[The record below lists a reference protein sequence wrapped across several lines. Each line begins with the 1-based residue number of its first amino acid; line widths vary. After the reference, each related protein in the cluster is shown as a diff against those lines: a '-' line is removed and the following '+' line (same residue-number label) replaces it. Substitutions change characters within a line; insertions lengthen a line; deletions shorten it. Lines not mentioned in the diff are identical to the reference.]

1 MKFDVVVNPVGAS
14 GRTLK
19 KFQKLLPI
27 MQQSGNEIEVHYS
40 TKEFGIGDICHK
52 LTCNLKEDEII
63 NLIVVGGDGTLNVAL
78 NGMEHLSNVH
88 LGYIPAGSGNDL
100 AKGIGLNTDL
110 AVLTKDIMEGQVK
123 RTMDVGKVYMEGIS
137 DTLVPSKDLGRYDE
151 NGRCYRRFHD
161 STGFGFD
168 AAICQAAD
176 ASKYKQV
183 LNKLHLGKLIYLLCA
198 IKLIFTTNR
207 LDLKVI
213 SDGVENLYKECLLF
227 VAMNNTYEGGGFK
240 FCPDAKNDDGILD
253 LCIATTKSNGAF
265 FKIFPSAYDGG
276 HVKYKEIHMDKGSNV
291 DVFAPEPQW
300 VHTDGEVVCKALRLE
315 ISTEEEQI
323 ALLM

>member
-19 KFQKLLPI
+19 KFQKLFPI

-52 LTCNLKEDEII
+52 LTCNLKGDEII

-78 NGMEHLSNVH
+78 NGMEHLSNVR

-137 DTLVPSKDLGRYDE
+137 DALVPSKDLGRYDE

-213 SDGVENLYKECLLF
+213 SDGAENLYKECLLF

-300 VHTDGEVVCKALRLE
+300 VHTDGEVVCKALRME

>member
-19 KFQKLLPI
+19 KFQKLFPI
-27 MQQSGNEIEVHYS
+27 MQESGNEIEVHYS
-40 TKEFGIGDICHK
+40 TKEFGIGEICHK
-52 LTCNLKEDEII
+52 LTCDLKEDEII

-78 NGMEHLSNVH
+78 NGMENISQIR

-100 AKGIGLNTDL
+100 AKGLDL
-110 AVLTKDIMEGQVK
+110 GSDLTAITKEIMTGEIK
-123 RTMDVGKVYMEGIS
+123 RTMDIGHVYMDGIS
-137 DTLVPSKDLGRYDE
+137 DALVTSKKLGRYDE
-151 NGRCYRRFHD
+151 DGRCYRRFHD

-176 ASKYKQV
+176 ASKAKNV

-198 IKLIFTTNR
+198 IKLIFTTKR
-207 LDLKVI
+207 LDLKVLVDDAE
-213 SDGVENLYKECLLF
+213 SVYRECLLF

-276 HVKYKEIHMDKGSNV
+276 HVKYDEIHMDKGKHV
-291 DVFAPEPQW
+291 EVTAPSHQW
-300 VHTDGEVVCKALRLE
+300 VHTDGEVVCKAMKLE
-315 ISTEEEQI
+315 IFTEEEQI

>member
-1 MKFDVVVNPVGAS
+1 MKFHVVVNPVGAS

-19 KFQKLLPI
+19 KFQSLFPI
-27 MQQSGNEIEVHYS
+27 MQESGNEIEVHYS

-52 LTCNLKEDEII
+52 LTNDLKEGDIL

-78 NGMEHLSNVH
+78 NGMEHISQIR

-100 AKGIGLNTDL
+100 AKGLNLSSDL
-110 AVLTKDIMEGQVK
+110 RRITKEIMSGEVK
-123 RTMDVGKVYMEGIS
+123 RTMDIGRVYMDGIA
-137 DTLVPSKDLGRYDE
+137 DTLVTSKKLGRYDE
-151 NGRCYRRFHD
+151 DGRCYRRFHD

-176 ASKYKQV
+176 ASKAKNA

-198 IKLIFTTNR
+198 IKLIFTTKR
-207 LDLKVI
+207 QDLKV
-213 SDGVENLYKECLLF
+213 SVDNRESLYKECLLF

-240 FCPDAKNDDGILD
+240 FCPNAKNNDGILD

-265 FKIFPSAYDGG
+265 FKIFPSAYDGN
-276 HVKYKEIHMDKGSNV
+276 HIKYKEIHMDKGSHV
-291 DVFAPEPQW
+291 LVSAPSPQW
-300 VHTDGEVVCKALRLE
+300 VHTDGEVVCKAMKLE
-315 ISTEEEQI
+315 IQTEKEQI
-323 ALLM
+323 SMLM